1 MEIDLNQNLTGQA
14 DLVQFYINITT
25 DLSRGDNNTVKQVT
39 LDPLF
44 RVQDIR
50 YSNNNNNNNNNDRDT
65 YTQLMPRTCVR

>member
-50 YSNNNNNNNNNDRDT
+50 YIIMIIIIIIGIRIRS
-65 YTQLMPRTCVR
+65 